1 MTGYSPAET
10 VERSG
15 FSIETLRYYER
26 IGLLTDI
33 DRDTAGRRLFSEDDL
48 QWLEVLRCLRETGMP
63 IATMQRYA
71 ELALEHGPESEASIA
86 ELLQILREHDQ
97 AVAAK
102 IERLQA
108 QQRHL
113 HEKIAHYAER
123 AAAVPAR

>member
-48 QWLEVLRCLRETGMP
+48 
-63 IATMQRYA
+63 
-71 ELALEHGPESEASIA
+71 
-86 ELLQILREHDQ
+86 REHDQ

-113 HEKIAHYAER
+113 HEKITHYAER